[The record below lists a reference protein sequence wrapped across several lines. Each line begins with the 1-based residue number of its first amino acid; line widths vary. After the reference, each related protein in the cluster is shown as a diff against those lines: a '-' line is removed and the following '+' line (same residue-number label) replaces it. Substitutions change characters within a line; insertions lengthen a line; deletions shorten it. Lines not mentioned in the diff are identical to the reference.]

1 MPSKFNLKS
10 FPKPRQHG
18 AWIMFLVPAFMAAG
32 LDTHYLW
39 PDLILITA
47 FIFIFLAYQPFQRFL
62 RRRIQR
68 NTFDRE
74 ALLWSSLL
82 GGIGA
87 LLATGM
93 FIGFQRWSAFL
104 FGIII
109 VIFLFIHLI
118 WAIRTSTLALPVEM
132 VGVAGLTASAPMII
146 LFNTGTLNTL
156 GWTIWLVNF
165 LYFAG
170 SLFFVKLK
178 LRIQPSMPAPSIP
191 EKIKRGIPLLGY
203 TACVYF
209 ILYLLIRFYPF
220 EKLLL
225 VAFLPFALKAVIGVF
240 SWYDKQLAK
249 PSRTGFYEIFHAVI
263 FTGIALIVLRHF
275 S

>member
-1 MPSKFNLKS
+1 MSSKFNLKS
-10 FPKPRQHG
+10 FPQPRQHG
-18 AWIMFLVPAFMAAG
+18 AWIMFLVPALMAVG
-32 LDTHYLW
+32 LDIRQQGL
-39 PDLILITA
+39 DLILIVA
-47 FIFIFLAYQPFQRFL
+47 FVFIFLSYQPFQRFL

-74 ALLWSSLL
+74 SLLWSGLL
-82 GGIGA
+82 GGTGV
-87 LLATGM
+87 LLSTGM
-93 FIGFQRWSAFL
+93 FIWFQRWSAFL
-104 FGIII
+104 FDIII

-118 WAIRTSTLALPVEM
+118 WAIRTSTLALPVEL
-132 VGVAGLTASAPMII
+132 VGVAGLTASGPMIV
-146 LFNTGTLNTL
+146 LFNTGTLDTV

-178 LRIQPSMPAPSIP
+178 LRIQPSMPAPSVL
-191 EKIKRGIPLLGY
+191 EKIKWGTPLLGY

-209 ILYLLIRFYPF
+209 ILYLLIQFYSF

-225 VAFLPFALKAVIGVF
+225 FAFLPFALKAVIGVF

-263 FTGIALIVLRHF
+263 FIGIALIALRHL